1 MENRKPKK
9 YIQIKLYEEHSELI
23 KFLSHHKT
31 ESIIFMMQFFQKM
44 YEKSDAKTLFDLTDA
59 SLKILENYSNRMT
72 NTSGEKTEITSDL
85 SVES

>member
-1 MENRKPKK
+1 MEIRKPKK

-44 YEKSDAKTLFDLTDA
+44 YEKSDAKEIV
-59 SLKILENYSNRMT
+59 S
-72 NTSGEKTEITSDL
+72 TEIVATNFILNISDVTAIWKGNTFL
-85 SVES
+85 HKFYKDTF